1 MVLKGLGVLL
11 GDVVVAGVGCQVFSG
26 VPGFL
31 LLLLLFSD
39 LRLDRD
45 VGVILR
51 VVLLEVHE
59 VRVHPR
65 LGAAAAGEVLRG

>member
-1 MVLKGLGVLL
+1 MLLRRDVSVARVRGEVL
-11 GDVVVAGVGCQVFSG
+11 SG